1 MERPAP
7 AVRPPVALGCTFAV
21 AAVVFIG
28 IAVTLLIVFLES
40 GANEGKVVLE
50 DARAYANGS
59 VEYVA
64 KSNFYLVRLQDGTFL
79 ALSDLDA
86 ANRASAQRRCRVA
99 PLSTA
104 DPALPGLVAK
114 YAARMSPGAA
124 GSTLLFREDC
134 NLALYDFTGTRLDAD
149 GPNLDRLAI
158 TLTGDGKLSVNV
170 TKRTCTRRE
179 GAESA
184 LAARC
189 P

>member
-21 AAVVFIG
+21 AAVVFVVLV
-28 IAVTLLIVFLES
+28 ATLLIVFLES
-40 GANEGKVVLE
+40 GANEGNVALE

-59 VEYVA
+59 VEYVS

-86 ANRASAQRRCRVA
+86 PNRASAQRRCRVA
-99 PLSTA
+99 PLNSA

-114 YAARMSPGAA
+114 YATRMSPDAA
-124 GSTLLFREDC
+124 GSSLLFREDC
-134 NLALYDFTGTRLDAD
+134 NLAIYDFTGTRLDAD

-158 TLTGDGKLSVNV
+158 TLTDAGKLAVNV

-179 GAESA
+179 GTESA
-184 LAARC
+184 VPAKC